1 VLYVAPGGKKSA
13 QQYEEAILKDIVA
26 LAETYQMKLRTAV
39 RSDVTPEEAIMKET
53 ERRKHNFII
62 MGAGRRPGEK
72 PFFGD
77 TTDLELAWHLPFEG
91 VAVNTSIMR
100 SGEGSDGS
108 LGDIA

>member
-1 VLYVAPGGKKSA
+1 
-13 QQYEEAILKDIVA
+13 VA

-72 PFFGD
+72 LFFGD
-77 TTDLELAWHLPFEG
+77 T
-91 VAVNTSIMR
+91 VAVLLEKSQA
-100 SGEGSDGS
+100 S
-108 LGDIA
+108 LLLVAS